1 MRYNIAKI
9 YILVK
14 YGDENLF
21 MKLFVS
27 LMAFISAVIL
37 CLVLHV
43 ASNMF
48 IPLVIA
54 WFILQILRPVI
65 KIGKTLRLNAW
76 LNITLVFAILT
87 IAGIIG
93 FKFVA
98 VQVVEFGLVY
108 DAYSDKLIEWFI
120 NLLNTLSIPPEAVK
134 NFNWLGLLQ
143 DNARNISEL
152 VIALSSKFVLTL
164 VFLMFMLLEAPFLDE
179 KIKKAFGHNAERVQK
194 ILSTISEQV
203 SRYLGTL
210 ALISIVTGIFAWIIL
225 TVLDVRLAAGWGV
238 LTVLLNFI
246 PTVGSIIATIPPVVM
261 AIIQFS
267 PSFFTPVLVLVSL
280 TAIQLTIGNIITPKV
295 MGDRL
300 GVSPVIILLS
310 LLLWGMIWG
319 IPGALLSTPIVSIIK
334 IVCENIPSLHS
345 IAVLMGSGDFVMK
358 SPNPPEKNSRIP
370 VITSAVKEV
379 VREKI
384 AGAAKRIS
392 KKSQDKHK

>member
-14 YGDENLF
+14 FGDENLF

-37 CLVLHV
+37 CVVLHV

-120 NLLNTLSIPPEAVK
+120 NLLNSLSIPPEAVK

>member
-1 MRYNIAKI
+1 
-9 YILVK
+9 
-14 YGDENLF
+14 

-27 LMAFISAVIL
+27 LMGFISAVVL
-37 CLVLHV
+37 CVVLHV

-48 IPLVIA
+48 IPLVVA

-98 VQVVEFGLVY
+98 VQVVEFGHVY
-108 DAYSDKLIEWFI
+108 DAYSDKLIEWFV
-120 NLLNTLSIPPEAVK
+120 NLLKTLSIPSEAVK

-179 KIKKAFGHNAERVQK
+179 KINKAFGHNAERVQK

-210 ALISIVTGIFAWIIL
+210 ALISIVTGIFAWIVL

-300 GVSPVIILLS
+300 GVSPVVILLS

-358 SPNPPEKNSRIP
+358 TPTPLEKSARIP

-384 AGAAKRIS
+384 AGAAKKIS

>member
-37 CLVLHV
+37 CVVLHV

-65 KIGKTLRLNAW
+65 KIGTTLRLNAW

>member
-1 MRYNIAKI
+1 
-9 YILVK
+9 
-14 YGDENLF
+14 

-27 LMAFISAVIL
+27 LMGFISAVVL
-37 CLVLHV
+37 CVVLHV

-54 WFILQILRPVI
+54 WFILQILRPVV

-98 VQVVEFGLVY
+98 VQVVEFGRVY
-108 DAYSDKLIEWFI
+108 DAYSDKLIEWFV
-120 NLLNTLSIPPEAVK
+120 NLLKTLSIPSEAVK

-179 KIKKAFGHNAERVQK
+179 KINKAFGHNAERVQK

-210 ALISIVTGIFAWIIL
+210 ALISIVTGIFAWIVL

-300 GVSPVIILLS
+300 GVSPVVILLS

-358 SPNPPEKNSRIP
+358 TPTPLEKSARIP

-384 AGAAKRIS
+384 AGAAKKIS

>member
-37 CLVLHV
+37 CVVLHV

-120 NLLNTLSIPPEAVK
+120 NLLNSLSIPPEAVK

>member
-1 MRYNIAKI
+1 
-9 YILVK
+9 
-14 YGDENLF
+14 

-27 LMAFISAVIL
+27 LMGFISAVVL
-37 CLVLHV
+37 CVVLHV

-54 WFILQILRPVI
+54 WFILQILRPVV

-98 VQVVEFGLVY
+98 VQVVEFGRVY
-108 DAYSDKLIEWFI
+108 DAYSDKLIEWFV
-120 NLLNTLSIPPEAVK
+120 NLLKTLSIPPEAVK

-179 KIKKAFGHNAERVQK
+179 KINKAFGHNAERVQK

-210 ALISIVTGIFAWIIL
+210 ALISIVTGIFAWIVL

-267 PSFFTPVLVLVSL
+267 PSFFTPLLVLVSL

-300 GVSPVIILLS
+300 GVSPVVILLS

-358 SPNPPEKNSRIP
+358 TPTPLEKSARIP

-384 AGAAKRIS
+384 AGAAKKIS